1 MIAVEDLAV
10 ERGGVEVLADVSLAV
25 EEGEFLAL
33 VGPNGA
39 GKSTLLKAVGGIL
52 PAAAGRVTIDG
63 RDVAGMSARE
73 TARLVASVP
82 QDSSFDFD
90 FTVREV
96 VEMGRTPYR
105 KRLRRN
111 PDPDGPDRVAAA
123 LDRTDTAG
131 FADRSVASLSG
142 GEKQRVLLARALAQ
156 DAPALL
162 LDEPTA
168 SLDINHQVRTLD
180 LVAGLDETVVAA
192 VHDLDLAAR
201 YCDRV
206 ALLAGGRLRA
216 AGTPAE
222 VFTADRLE
230 RVFGVGVAVGENP
243 ATGTASVTAL
253 SDGDA
258 GERI

>member
-1 MIAVEDLAV
+1 M
-10 ERGGVEVLADVSLAV
+10 
-25 EEGEFLAL
+25 
-33 VGPNGA
+33 
-39 GKSTLLKAVGGIL
+39 KAVGGIL

-206 ALLAGGRLRA
+206 ALLAGAGSARPARLRRCSR
-216 AGTPAE
+216 P
-222 VFTADRLE
+222 TAWRGSSGSASPSARTRRPGPPRSRL
-230 RVFGVGVAVGENP
+230 FP
-243 ATGTASVTAL
+243 TGTRAKGYNHRRTPYRVW
-253 SDGDA
+253 
-258 GERI
+258 